1 MDDKTR
7 AHILGESIAKLHFEL
22 KGYFVYTNSSG
33 KAEFDLVIS
42 KDSFLYSVE
51 VKSVSSIKQNTIG
64 TYFEVQL
71 KSVRSNTTSNT
82 IKKFDNTR
90 SDFLCIVDISSSKI
104 LVLDTSSIPNTCAMK
119 VYADRFTNIGQ

>member
-119 VYADRFTNIGQ
+119 VYTDRFTDIGQ